1 MTHFTDEYAQFSPLD
16 QIHKKRIKNNNSKNL
31 DKIWIED
38 AKEMNFQSKPI
49 A

>member
-1 MTHFTDEYAQFSPLD
+1 MKDFTDEYAQFSPLD
-16 QIHKKRIKNNNSKNL
+16 QIHKTRIKKNNNKNL